1 MAPGVLTWDDRSEEK
16 LLSQTCDLYVKTGRS
31 TIQHMHKK
39 WYEHPIKWKSNQTV
53 GKVSCIAPQLSREV
67 AARANVLD
75 GASLVFFFNFSSDG
89 RNGRW
94 EEWQRLVETM
104 NE

>member
-39 WYEHPIKWKSNQTV
+39 WYEHPIKWKSTETV

-75 GASLVFFFNFSSDG
+75 GTSLVFFL
-89 RNGRW
+89 
-94 EEWQRLVETM
+94 QL
-104 NE
+104 

>member
-39 WYEHPIKWKSNQTV
+39 WYEHPIKWKSTETV

-75 GASLVFFFNFSSDG
+75 GATLVFSSTLVQMGGMGDG
-89 RNGRW
+89 RNGKD
-94 EEWQRLVETM
+94 L
-104 NE
+104 